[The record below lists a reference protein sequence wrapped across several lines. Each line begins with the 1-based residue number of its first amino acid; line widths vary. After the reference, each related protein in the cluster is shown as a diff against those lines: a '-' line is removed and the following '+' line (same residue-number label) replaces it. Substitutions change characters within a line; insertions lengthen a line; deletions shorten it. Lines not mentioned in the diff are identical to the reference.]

1 MTGINVIGYYQTIL
15 YDALGFSGHRITLVA
30 GIYNCLGPLANL
42 IFIVFLLDRVGRRR
56 PMIFGTIGISIA
68 LICEAALDSQNGGGT
83 RNGYSIAGVVFIFCV
98 SIIFSMSFGPC
109 SWWVS
114 LFELQGI
121 SVTES
126 RVYMAEV
133 MPMQI
138 RGKGNAFAT
147 GVGNW
152 AVCTLW
158 SQISPIA
165 LGAIRWKY
173 YFVFI
178 AWSKSAS

>member
-83 RNGYSIAGVVFIFCV
+83 RNGYSIAGVAFIFCV

-109 SWWVS
+109 SWWVPCLS
-114 LFELQGI
+114 F
-121 SVTES
+121 
-126 RVYMAEV
+126 
-133 MPMQI
+133 
-138 RGKGNAFAT
+138 KGY
-147 GVGNW
+147 
-152 AVCTLW
+152 
-158 SQISPIA
+158 
-165 LGAIRWKY
+165 R
-173 YFVFI
+173 
-178 AWSKSAS
+178 